1 MPEEIEESQEPQETE
16 EIQESGG
23 AMNLLSPEGL
33 VMMSVAVVID
43 LIGLIIVCVG
53 LDDFGITD
61 IIGMIFIGSWMFFR
75 SGAMPERKTPSK
87 KSKGAGK
94 TAERNV
100 LKRFGLTGLAELI
113 PYLGALPW
121 WTIMV
126 YKELTES

>member
-1 MPEEIEESQEPQETE
+1 MPE